1 MNLVIYV
8 KVICPKCGGTFEWK
22 WGRQKGVCDICEAEL
37 TIRDVKLAKGEIL
50 KLLQG

>member
-1 MNLVIYV
+1 MVIYV
-8 KVICPKCGGTFEWK
+8 KVICSKCGGTFEWK
-22 WGRQKGVCDICEAEL
+22 WGRQKGVCDICGAEL